1 MATRTFSDLNLL
13 FSINQVTGDVTRKID
28 EEAIKASVRNLI
40 TTMHYER
47 PFHPEIGCQIF
58 SLLFEPFDAITR
70 NVITKTI
77 EDVITK
83 FEPRV
88 TLTEVQLVNSED
100 DNSININV
108 YFRINNSDIPIFLTT
123 AISRVR

>member
-13 FSINQVTGDVTRKID
+13 FSINPVTGDVSRKID
-28 EEAIKASVRNLI
+28 VEAVKASVRHLI
-40 TTMHYER
+40 STMHYER

-70 NVITKTI
+70 NVIAKTI

-88 TLTEVQLVNSED
+88 TLTEVQLVNNED
-100 DNSININV
+100 NNSINIDV
-108 YFRINNSDIPIFLTT
+108 YFRINNSDTPIFLTT